1 MPNNLT
7 DTEENRLLDLSLIDG
22 DLVALMTTIGTD
34 STAGVEAVGSPYA
47 RQSVT
52 WAAAAGGAKASDT
65 DVTFAELPEM
75 DIQGWA
81 IYDSTGTDRK
91 WHGVFSS
98 AAATAAAATDTVT
111 APAHG
116 ILEGGKLVFQ
126 IPPPGLTAAT
136 TYYARDV
143 TSSTFRVAAALAGA
157 VIDVTADSADVVFGR
172 VLDLD
177 ADASVVLV
185 AGQVVCSLS

>member
-22 DLVALMTTIGTD
+22 DLMALMTTIGTD
-34 STAGVEAVGSPYA
+34 STTGVEAVGSPYA
-47 RQSVT
+47 RQAVT
-52 WAAAAGGAKASDT
+52 WAAAAGGAKASDA

-81 IYDSTGTDRK
+81 IYDSTGTTRK
-91 WHGVFSS
+91 WYGVFSS
-98 AAATAAAATDTVT
+98 TAATAAAATDTVT
-111 APAHG
+111 AVAHG
-116 ILEGGKLVFQ
+116 ILEGGKVVFQ
-126 IPPPGLTAAT
+126 IPPAGLAAAT

-143 TSSTFRVAAALAGA
+143 TSSTFRLAATLAGS

-177 ADASVVLV
+177 AAASVVLV